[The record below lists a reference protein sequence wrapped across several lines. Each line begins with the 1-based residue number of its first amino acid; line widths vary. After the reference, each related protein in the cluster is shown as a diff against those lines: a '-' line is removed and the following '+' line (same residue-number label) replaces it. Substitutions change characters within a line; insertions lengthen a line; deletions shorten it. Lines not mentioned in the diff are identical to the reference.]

1 MGSEIDPILEFSRR
15 VELYGRLPELEACLR
30 RKDYAGALRVCR
42 EVAAIDYA
50 PLPGIVSRGL
60 LMTRQ
65 QNLDLLRRLRN
76 EIASAALA
84 GQKRRRIWSRE

>member
-1 MGSEIDPILEFSRR
+1 MGSEIDPILEFSRKI
-15 VELYGRLPELEACLR
+15 EFYGRRPELETCLL
-30 RKDYAGALRVCR
+30 RKDFAGALRICR

-50 PLPGIVSRGL
+50 PLPGIVSMGL

-65 QNLDLLRRLRN
+65 QNLELLRRLRS

-84 GQKRRRIWSRE
+84 GQKRRRNWSRG